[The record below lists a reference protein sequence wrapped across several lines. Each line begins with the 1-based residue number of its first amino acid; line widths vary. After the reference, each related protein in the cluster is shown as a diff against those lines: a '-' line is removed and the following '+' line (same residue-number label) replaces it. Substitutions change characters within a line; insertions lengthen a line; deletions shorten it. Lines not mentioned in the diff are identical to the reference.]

1 MSHNLMQRAITCSHL
16 MAHSSSTVV
25 RDFPEG
31 PGKARL
37 NSRQLQHGNRQQG
50 PVIRDCCDPA
60 SHQAPNLTLDRG
72 DETIRSV
79 VGIHYSTCAATPTA
93 TEASKGP
100 SGEGESLL
108 NDITTALRR
117 TPRPRDPKP
126 SLSRAP
132 RPFPPPFLSRPSNS
146 FSDALSTHDHS
157 RDRRARVNGEIIL
170 GKTNGDDA
178 VYASDYFICAN
189 DGVGAWS
196 TRPRGHAGLWSRLIL
211 HFWASA
217 LRDDLAK
224 LQSAE
229 DKYEPNPV
237 AFLQQAYDNTIKAT
251 AEPANW
257 QGTTTA
263 SGAQL
268 HFKTLEDGKMNP
280 VVYVTNLGDC
290 QVMVL
295 RPKDEKVIYKT
306 KEQWHWFDCPRQL
319 GTNSPDTP
327 EKNAVM
333 DKVEVRVGDV
343 ILAMS
348 DGVIDNMWEH
358 EIVHSV
364 RNSLARWENGEG
376 GKVEGDR
383 TDGAN
388 GGMKFAAEE
397 LVTAAKVVALDPFA
411 ESPFMEHAIEEGL
424 ASTGGKLDD
433 ISVVAA
439 LVTDNDTYHKC
450 TVGHHQNAI
459 LESHICVVA
468 SPVPFEAWRGFS
480 CGGVGPALTLTSWF
494 VVKALILSRQ
504 RKKVRLRQPTF
515 TTQAPVPLPAPS
527 NTTVN
532 HITDRHSERPQ
543 PAPYSLKM
551 RGKRSKQYRKLMTQY
566 SQIWGFRE
574 PYQCLID
581 AEMVIDC
588 HKFKYDLVAGLKRT
602 LHGEVKPM
610 ISQCEIRKLY
620 LRKAEPEMNTIIE
633 FAKTLER
640 RRCGHLPE
648 DYPEPLPT
656 NECFKAVVDPKGKNV
671 NKHKLVVVCQDD
683 EVRRMLRSIPG
694 VPQIYIK
701 RSVMILE
708 PMASESAEIRA
719 REEKSKY
726 RAGLKGSAPPGAKRK
741 READDEGDQD
751 GDAKE
756 AKDSDATDAK
766 KKKKKA
772 YGKKEP
778 NPLAVKK
785 AKDAS
790 KNAKQGSEPE
800 KKKRKRKHKAPAA
813 EGQAGEDGEAPAP
826 APAPA
831 PVKEEA

>member
-1 MSHNLMQRAITCSHL
+1 MRP
-16 MAHSSSTVV
+16 
-25 RDFPEG
+25 F
-31 PGKARL
+31 
-37 NSRQLQHGNRQQG
+37 
-50 PVIRDCCDPA
+50 
-60 SHQAPNLTLDRG
+60 
-72 DETIRSV
+72 
-79 VGIHYSTCAATPTA
+79 
-93 TEASKGP
+93 GP
-100 SGEGESLL
+100 SLAS
-108 NDITTALRR
+108 ITASARRLRQPPR
-117 TPRPRDPKP
+117 RPRAPLARAKAFSTTSRLRSEEQRGPAIP
-126 SLSRAP
+126 SLPYRFETGIALFAKQAP

-229 DKYEPNPV
+229 DKEQRPL
-237 AFLQQAYDNTIKAT
+237 A
-251 AEPANW
+251 
-257 QGTTTA
+257 
-263 SGAQL
+263 GAQL
-268 HFKTLEDGKMNP
+268 HFKTLEDGKTNP

-343 ILAMS
+343 VLAMS

-364 RNSLARWENGEG
+364 RNSLERWENGEG

-424 ASTGGKLDD
+424 ASTGEKKF
-433 ISVVAA
+433 APR
-439 LVTDNDTYHKC
+439 H
-450 TVGHHQNAI
+450 
-459 LESHICVVA
+459 
-468 SPVPFEAWRGFS
+468 
-480 CGGVGPALTLTSWF
+480 PAF
-494 VVKALILSRQ
+494 K
-504 RKKVRLRQPTF
+504 
-515 TTQAPVPLPAPS
+515 TQAPVPLPSSEQLDPS
-527 NTTVN
+527 
-532 HITDRHSERPQ
+532 ITSPTDTASAHSP
-543 PAPYSLKM
+543 PPYSLKM

-656 NECFKAVVDPKGKNV
+656 NECFKAVVDPKGNNV

-751 GDAKE
+751 GDGKE

-800 KKKRKRKHKAPAA
+800 KKKRKRKHKAPAG
-813 EGQAGEDGEAPAP
+813 EGQAGENGEAAT
-826 APAPA
+826 PAPA

>member
-37 NSRQLQHGNRQQG
+37 NSRQRQPPARRLRQPPRRPRAPLARAKAFSTTSGLRSEEHQG
-50 PVIRDCCDPA
+50 PAI
-60 SHQAPNLTLDRG
+60 
-72 DETIRSV
+72 
-79 VGIHYSTCAATPTA
+79 
-93 TEASKGP
+93 
-100 SGEGESLL
+100 
-108 NDITTALRR
+108 
-117 TPRPRDPKP
+117 P
-126 SLSRAP
+126 SLPYRFETGIALFAKRAP

-364 RNSLARWENGEG
+364 RNSLERWENGEG

-450 TVGHHQNAI
+450 TVGHQQNAI

-633 FAKTLER
+633 FAKTLDR

-751 GDAKE
+751 GDGKE

-813 EGQAGEDGEAPAP
+813 EGQAGEDGEAQEPAP

-831 PVKEEA
+831 PVKEKA

>member
-1 MSHNLMQRAITCSHL
+1 QQLFAIFRKDQGKPGTIV
-16 MAHSSSTVV
+16 A
-25 RDFPEG
+25 RDSP
-31 PGKARL
+31 PR
-37 NSRQLQHGNRQQG
+37 
-50 PVIRDCCDPA
+50 
-60 SHQAPNLTLDRG
+60 
-72 DETIRSV
+72 
-79 VGIHYSTCAATPTA
+79 
-93 TEASKGP
+93 
-100 SGEGESLL
+100 
-108 NDITTALRR
+108 
-117 TPRPRDPKP
+117 RPRAPLARAKAFSTTSRLRSEEHRGLAIP
-126 SLSRAP
+126 SLPYRFETGIALFAKRAP

-237 AFLQQAYDNTIKAT
+237 AFLQQAYDSTIKAT

-268 HFKTLEDGKMNP
+268 HFKTLEDGKTNP

-343 ILAMS
+343 VLAMS

-364 RNSLARWENGEG
+364 RNSLERWENGEG

-439 LVTDNDTYHKC
+439 LVTDNETYHK
-450 TVGHHQNAI
+450 V
-459 LESHICVVA
+459 
-468 SPVPFEAWRGFS
+468 
-480 CGGVGPALTLTSWF
+480 
-494 VVKALILSRQ
+494 
-504 RKKVRLRQPTF
+504 
-515 TTQAPVPLPAPS
+515 
-527 NTTVN
+527 
-532 HITDRHSERPQ
+532 
-543 PAPYSLKM
+543 
-551 RGKRSKQYRKLMTQY
+551 
-566 SQIWGFRE
+566 
-574 PYQCLID
+574 
-581 AEMVIDC
+581 
-588 HKFKYDLVAGLKRT
+588 
-602 LHGEVKPM
+602 
-610 ISQCEIRKLY
+610 
-620 LRKAEPEMNTIIE
+620 
-633 FAKTLER
+633 
-640 RRCGHLPE
+640 
-648 DYPEPLPT
+648 
-656 NECFKAVVDPKGKNV
+656 
-671 NKHKLVVVCQDD
+671 
-683 EVRRMLRSIPG
+683 
-694 VPQIYIK
+694 
-701 RSVMILE
+701 
-708 PMASESAEIRA
+708 
-719 REEKSKY
+719 
-726 RAGLKGSAPPGAKRK
+726 
-741 READDEGDQD
+741 
-751 GDAKE
+751 
-756 AKDSDATDAK
+756 
-766 KKKKKA
+766 
-772 YGKKEP
+772 
-778 NPLAVKK
+778 
-785 AKDAS
+785 
-790 KNAKQGSEPE
+790 
-800 KKKRKRKHKAPAA
+800 
-813 EGQAGEDGEAPAP
+813 
-826 APAPA
+826 
-831 PVKEEA
+831 

>member
-1 MSHNLMQRAITCSHL
+1 MRP
-16 MAHSSSTVV
+16 
-25 RDFPEG
+25 F
-31 PGKARL
+31 
-37 NSRQLQHGNRQQG
+37 
-50 PVIRDCCDPA
+50 
-60 SHQAPNLTLDRG
+60 
-72 DETIRSV
+72 
-79 VGIHYSTCAATPTA
+79 
-93 TEASKGP
+93 GP
-100 SGEGESLL
+100 SLAS
-108 NDITTALRR
+108 ITAPARRLRQPPR
-117 TPRPRDPKP
+117 RPRAPLARAKAFSTTSRLRSEEHRGLAIP
-126 SLSRAP
+126 SLPYRFETGIALFAKRAP

-237 AFLQQAYDNTIKAT
+237 AFLQQAYDSTIKAT

-268 HFKTLEDGKMNP
+268 HFKTLEDGKTNP

-343 ILAMS
+343 VLAMS

-364 RNSLARWENGEG
+364 RNSLERWENGEG

-439 LVTDNDTYHKC
+439 LVTDNETYHK
-450 TVGHHQNAI
+450 
-459 LESHICVVA
+459 
-468 SPVPFEAWRGFS
+468 
-480 CGGVGPALTLTSWF
+480 
-494 VVKALILSRQ
+494 
-504 RKKVRLRQPTF
+504 
-515 TTQAPVPLPAPS
+515 
-527 NTTVN
+527 
-532 HITDRHSERPQ
+532 
-543 PAPYSLKM
+543 PAPYSPKM

-656 NECFKAVVDPKGKNV
+656 NECFKAVVDPKGNNV

-751 GDAKE
+751 GDGKE

-790 KNAKQGSEPE
+790 RNAKQGSEPE
-800 KKKRKRKHKAPAA
+800 KKKRKRKHKAPAG
-813 EGQAGEDGEAPAP
+813 EGQAGENGEAA

>member
-1 MSHNLMQRAITCSHL
+1 MRPFGPSLASITAPARRLRQPPRRPRAPL
-16 MAHSSSTVV
+16 ARAKAFSTTSGL
-25 RDFPEG
+25 RSEE
-31 PGKARL
+31 
-37 NSRQLQHGNRQQG
+37 HQG
-50 PVIRDCCDPA
+50 PAI
-60 SHQAPNLTLDRG
+60 
-72 DETIRSV
+72 
-79 VGIHYSTCAATPTA
+79 
-93 TEASKGP
+93 
-100 SGEGESLL
+100 
-108 NDITTALRR
+108 
-117 TPRPRDPKP
+117 P
-126 SLSRAP
+126 SLPYRFETGIALFAKRAP

-364 RNSLARWENGEG
+364 RNSLERWENGEG

-439 LVTDNDTYHKC
+439 LVTDNDTYHK
-450 TVGHHQNAI
+450 V
-459 LESHICVVA
+459 
-468 SPVPFEAWRGFS
+468 
-480 CGGVGPALTLTSWF
+480 
-494 VVKALILSRQ
+494 
-504 RKKVRLRQPTF
+504 
-515 TTQAPVPLPAPS
+515 
-527 NTTVN
+527 
-532 HITDRHSERPQ
+532 
-543 PAPYSLKM
+543 
-551 RGKRSKQYRKLMTQY
+551 
-566 SQIWGFRE
+566 
-574 PYQCLID
+574 
-581 AEMVIDC
+581 
-588 HKFKYDLVAGLKRT
+588 
-602 LHGEVKPM
+602 
-610 ISQCEIRKLY
+610 
-620 LRKAEPEMNTIIE
+620 
-633 FAKTLER
+633 
-640 RRCGHLPE
+640 
-648 DYPEPLPT
+648 
-656 NECFKAVVDPKGKNV
+656 
-671 NKHKLVVVCQDD
+671 
-683 EVRRMLRSIPG
+683 
-694 VPQIYIK
+694 
-701 RSVMILE
+701 
-708 PMASESAEIRA
+708 
-719 REEKSKY
+719 
-726 RAGLKGSAPPGAKRK
+726 
-741 READDEGDQD
+741 
-751 GDAKE
+751 
-756 AKDSDATDAK
+756 
-766 KKKKKA
+766 
-772 YGKKEP
+772 
-778 NPLAVKK
+778 
-785 AKDAS
+785 
-790 KNAKQGSEPE
+790 
-800 KKKRKRKHKAPAA
+800 
-813 EGQAGEDGEAPAP
+813 
-826 APAPA
+826 
-831 PVKEEA
+831 